1 MKQEITARLAEFCYG
16 LRLGDVP
23 PEVVDKVK
31 LHFLDQIGCQL
42 IGTTLPWSQTVE
54 QYAYAYGRS
63 GKATLVMRD
72 ERLDAE
78 SAALSNAMAGHA
90 FEIDDYHQAPA
101 HPGCVAVP
109 AAIAVAEE
117 QGCTGEEL
125 LLGVVLG
132 FEVIVR
138 IAEAAW
144 PEAMTERGFHTTC
157 AQGVFGAAAAAG
169 RLMKLDERQM
179 LMAIALA
186 GSHASGTME
195 HSQSGGDVKR
205 YHASLGAAGGIRS
218 ARLAALGL
226 TAPPTLLEGKKGF
239 LQAFSPS
246 PRGNQLIEKLGEEW
260 RLMATCIKPY
270 CCCGLIHAKIDALAQ
285 IMRDHAVGPGEIEEI
300 VVGCDRLSLAVT
312 GVTGPAPNDM
322 TAAQFSTQ
330 FSLALR
336 LASGSN
342 DYHAYQHAM
351 AAGAPDPA
359 LVAIAHKVRMEWDEE
374 CQDAFPAQ
382 YMAKLTVRTRDGKTY
397 QTSAF
402 SKGSPGNPMS
412 RSEVEDKFISNALV
426 VLPEPR
432 AFELLEMLNNVE
444 RLLATSELTG
454 LLKGQ
459 ASTTAKAAMQLR

>member
-1 MKQEITARLAEFCYG
+1 
-16 LRLGDVP
+16 
-23 PEVVDKVK
+23 
-31 LHFLDQIGCQL
+31 
-42 IGTTLPWSQTVE
+42 
-54 QYAYAYGRS
+54 
-63 GKATLVMRD
+63 
-72 ERLDAE
+72 
-78 SAALSNAMAGHA
+78 
-90 FEIDDYHQAPA
+90 
-101 HPGCVAVP
+101 
-109 AAIAVAEE
+109 
-117 QGCTGEEL
+117 
-125 LLGVVLG
+125 
-132 FEVIVR
+132 
-138 IAEAAW
+138 
-144 PEAMTERGFHTTC
+144 
-157 AQGVFGAAAAAG
+157 
-169 RLMKLDERQM
+169 
-179 LMAIALA
+179 
-186 GSHASGTME
+186 
-195 HSQSGGDVKR
+195 
-205 YHASLGAAGGIRS
+205 
-218 ARLAALGL
+218 LGL